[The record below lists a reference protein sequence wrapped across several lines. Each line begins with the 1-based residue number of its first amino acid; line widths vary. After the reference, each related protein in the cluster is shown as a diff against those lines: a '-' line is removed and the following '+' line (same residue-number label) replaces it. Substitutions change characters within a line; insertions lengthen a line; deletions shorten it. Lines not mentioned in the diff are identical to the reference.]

1 MAGYI
6 SKFATGATIEAI
18 LDKANNSQSV
28 SAAEKTTWNNKQNAL
43 TFDTTPTEN
52 STNPVTSGGVFNAIN
67 SLKADTIPQLMA
79 LNDDVNNYRISESIS
94 EHSGIRRWVCPSS
107 TIRDSLTNLPGDF
120 PSYPDFEIRFE
131 QFKSNGIGMQTITG
145 GSTSSLYIAK
155 RVYKNNTFSDWNK
168 VIFETDLQNTVG
180 DINTILESVL

>member
-18 LDKANNSQSV
+18 LDKADKSQSV

-52 STNPVTSGGVFNAIN
+52 STNPVTSGGLFNVIN
-67 SLKADTIPQLMA
+67 SLKADTIPQLMV
-79 LNDDVNNYRISESIS
+79 LNDNVNNYRISESIS
-94 EHSGIRRWVCPSS
+94 EHSGIKRWVCPSS
-107 TIRDSLTNLPGDF
+107 TVRDSLTNLPADF
-120 PSYPDFEIRFE
+120 PSYPDFEIEFK

-145 GSTSSLYIAK
+145 GSTSSMYVAK
-155 RVYKNNTFSDWNK
+155 RFYKNNEFSAWSK
-168 VIFETDLQNTVG
+168 VTFETVISGNT
-180 DINTILESVL
+180 

>member
-18 LDKANNSQSV
+18 LDKADNSQSV
-28 SAAEKTTWNNKQNAL
+28 SAAEKTAWDNKQNAL

-52 STNPVTSGGVFNAIN
+52 STNPVTSGGLFNAIN
-67 SLKADTIPQLMA
+67 SLKADTIPQLMV

-94 EHSGIRRWVCPSS
+94 EHSGVKRWVCPSS
-107 TIRDSLTNLPGDF
+107 AVRESLTNLPADF
-120 PSYPDFEIRFE
+120 PAYPDFEIEFK

-155 RVYKNNTFSDWNK
+155 RFYKNSEFSAWNK
-168 VIFETDLQNTVG
+168 IVG
-180 DINTILESVL
+180 EPIT